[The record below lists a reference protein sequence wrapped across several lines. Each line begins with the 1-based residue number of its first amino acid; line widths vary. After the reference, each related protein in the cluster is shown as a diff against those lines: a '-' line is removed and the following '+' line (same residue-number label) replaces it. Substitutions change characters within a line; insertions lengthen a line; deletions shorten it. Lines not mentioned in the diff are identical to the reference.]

1 MNLRTS
7 IQALVALP
15 LLFGGVAIAAPFEPR
30 AGFHDTRPAEAGAL
44 HALLPRNWLNRSDN
58 GPSYQL
64 AQADPRI
71 GQLEEQVRLLNG
83 RLEELNFLI
92 LQMQDDVRKMQEDN
106 EFRLQQLEERR
117 TDAGSRPAQ
126 TDRADGSAPAGQQ
139 GQANAT
145 AEPPRDLGSIT
156 FDGQGNPTGGTIET
170 REQGLPGV
178 DLPQAPRQAQSNAPD
193 DTTVAALPTTNDPNE
208 LYQNAYSF
216 ILSGDYPT
224 AEAGFREHI
233 ERFPNDAQA
242 ADAHYWLGEALL
254 GMEQYRSAA
263 EIFLAANREYPSSRK
278 APDMLLKLGVSLAA
292 LNQRDVACATYSEIG
307 KRYADASQALK
318 ERVKAEQALAGC

>member
-1 MNLRTS
+1 M
-7 IQALVALP
+7 VALP
-15 LLFGGVAIAAPFEPR
+15 LMFGGVAMAAPFERPVS
-30 AGFHDTRPAEAGAL
+30 FHHEATPGQGSDIL
-44 HALLPRNWLNRSDN
+44 QALLPRDWLKREDA
-58 GPSYQL
+58 PRYQL

-71 GQLEEQVRLLNG
+71 GQLEEQVRVLNG
-83 RLEELNFLI
+83 RIEELNFLI

-117 TDAGSRPAQ
+117 TDARPSAGQ
-126 TDRADGSAPAGQQ
+126 SDRADAASPNSRQDRATVQ
-139 GQANAT
+139 G
-145 AEPPRDLGSIT
+145 ELPRDLGSIT
-156 FDGQGNPTGGTIET
+156 FDGQGNPTGGTLDT
-170 REQGLPGV
+170 RDQGLPGV
-178 DLPQAPRQAQSNAPD
+178 AVPQLPRQAQSNATD
-193 DTTVAALPTTNDPNE
+193 DTTVAALPRTNDPNE

-233 ERFPNDAQA
+233 ERFPNDPQA

-254 GMEQYRSAA
+254 GMDQYRSAA
-263 EIFLAANREYPSSRK
+263 EIFLSANREYPNSRK

-292 LNQRDVACATYSEIG
+292 LNQRDVACATYAEIG
-307 KRYADASQALK
+307 KRYTDASQALK